1 MHENEKRKDE
11 RRKRLG
17 AWNQWEGRR
26 EVRMTEG
33 TEGAKGIEKEQKEE
47 RGNGRERRK
56 LSEGR
61 ILRGV

>member
-1 MHENEKRKDE
+1 MD
-11 RRKRLG
+11 

-33 TEGAKGIEKEQKEE
+33 TEGAKGIEKEQMEE

-61 ILRGV
+61 ILRRV